1 APTALPSAQGGSSP
15 QPESTVI
22 MGSQIRR
29 PILGF
34 AAYFAL
40 LGLVVP
46 LPTSS
51 QEPEPLKPTKNVLP
65 IYPEILKHP
74 GISGTVKVRAIVGP
88 DGTVKDVE
96 ARGGGAIF
104 IDAVTKAVKQWRYM
118 PTGELQRVS
127 EITVTFECCNTVTT
141 IP

>member
-1 APTALPSAQGGSSP
+1 HTQFATHSPFFFDRSTFLLEPIYHRAPTALPSAQGGSSP

-51 QEPEPLKPTKNVLP
+51 QEPEPLKPTKNVFRSIP
-65 IYPEILKHP
+65 K
-74 GISGTVKVRAIVGP
+74 SSSTRASA
-88 DGTVKDVE
+88 
-96 ARGGGAIF
+96 AR
-104 IDAVTKAVKQWRYM
+104 
-118 PTGELQRVS
+118 
-127 EITVTFECCNTVTT
+127 
-141 IP
+141 